1 MKTKSKS
8 ILDFK
13 LLSPFDR
20 YEGERRTDIKSFDR
34 EIEYRGYKILR
45 NAYIP
50 NGADG
55 RWEIPNLKYIGIG
68 GILTGFLTVS
78 IIQSQEAIDKW
89 FYLNEELKKVDDFV
103 YEIQY

>member
-1 MKTKSKS
+1 MKIKTKTV
-8 ILDFK
+8 LDFN
-13 LLSPFDR
+13 LLAPFDR
-20 YEGERRTDIKSFDR
+20 YEGDRRTEIKSFDR
-34 EIEYRGYKILR
+34 TIEYRGYRILR

-55 RWEIPNLKYIGIG
+55 RWEVPDLKYIGIG

-89 FYLNEELKKVDDFV
+89 FYLNEELKKDISYVGQD
-103 YEIQY
+103 